1 MMAAARRRLLP
12 ALGIG
17 RALVKLP
24 QRTHLSADI
33 NPAFVA
39 GNNMGQCEPLFLC
52 TEYNGT
58 NVGRACIRGGNVRLL
73 EQRAKSAYMGKF
85 RLAWKWGGW
94 WLAWRM
100 AWLEIEAA
108 SRVVRSA
115 MR

>member
-1 MMAAARRRLLP
+1 MMAAARRSLLP

-24 QRTHLSADI
+24 QRTHLSADV
-33 NPAFVA
+33 NPAFAA
-39 GNNMGQCEPLFLC
+39 GNNMGQCEPMFLC

-85 RLAWKWGGW
+85 RLAWKRGGW

>member
-24 QRTHLSADI
+24 QRTHLSADV

-39 GNNMGQCEPLFLC
+39 GNNMGQCEPMLLC

-58 NVGRACIRGGNVRLL
+58 NVGRACIRGGNVWGLK
-73 EQRAKSAYMGKF
+73 QHAKSAYMGKF
-85 RLAWKWGGW
+85 RLAWQWGRW

-108 SRVVRSA
+108 SRDVCSA
-115 MR
+115 ML